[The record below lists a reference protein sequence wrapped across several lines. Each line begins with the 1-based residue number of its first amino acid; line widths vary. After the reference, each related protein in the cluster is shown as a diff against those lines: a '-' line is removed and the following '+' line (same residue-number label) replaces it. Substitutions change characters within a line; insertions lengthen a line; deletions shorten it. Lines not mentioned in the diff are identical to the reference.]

1 MGDRKETK
9 KYTFTV
15 EGETEQWYL
24 YWLRNQIN
32 ACQDAVY
39 QVSIVASVQQS
50 PKSYAKTVHAKSTPC
65 ITHLCD
71 VESNEEKH
79 VRKFKNILSELNAV
93 KKEKK
98 ISYAL
103 GYSNF
108 TFELWMILH
117 KSDYNGPLASRKHYL
132 SRINKAFNENF
143 ESLAQYKEEN
153 NFKRCLSKLTLT
165 DVRSAVCRAKAI
177 MERNQADGKRVISH
191 CSFKYYPDN
200 PSLTIWESVAGI
212 LKDCKLI

>member
-15 EGETEQWYL
+15 EGETEKWYL
-24 YWLRNQIN
+24 YWLRDQIN
-32 ACQDAVY
+32 ACREAEY
-39 QVSIVASVQQS
+39 RVSIAASVQQS
-50 PKSYAKTVHAKSTPC
+50 PRSYAKTVHAKSTPC

-71 VESNEEKH
+71 VEGGEEEH
-79 VRKFKNILSELNAV
+79 VRRFQTVLSELNAARR
-93 KKEKK
+93 EKK

-117 KSDYNGPLASRKHYL
+117 KMDCSGPLTHRRQYL
-132 SRINKAFNENF
+132 PRINRAFGENF
-143 ESLAQYKEEN
+143 ENLAQYKEEN
-153 NFKRCLSKLTLT
+153 NFKRCLSKLTLE
-165 DVRSAVCRAKAI
+165 DVHSAVSRAKVI
-177 MERNQADGKRVISH
+177 MGRNQAEGKRVISH
-191 CSFKYYPDN
+191 CNFKYYPDN

-212 LKDCKLI
+212 LKDCGLT